1 MNLPGVYDIF
11 LKNWSEYQTC
21 WVISDTHFGDA
32 DIQKAFPNR
41 PSDEEL
47 VKIINSKVGRK
58 DVLIHLGD
66 VGDLEFAKQLR
77 GHKVLIMGN
86 HDAGATNYKRKIE
99 RLYFDKTYYDRDR
112 ALQEAKAK
120 YPGCRYSIYEKV
132 QFVSPFESWV
142 IECDNMLFDEVYEG
156 PLMLGEKLLLSHE
169 DINVPW
175 AFCLHGHDHTGR
187 QRAGALNVCLDGNGY
202 AVMNRNSAL
211 KSGLM
216 AKVETL
222 HRDTINTAT
231 QRRKKRGGK
240 KIGEK

>member
-77 GHKVLIMGN
+77 GHKILIMGN
-86 HDAGATNYKRKIE
+86 HDSGKTNYTDI
-99 RLYFDKTYYDRDR
+99 
-112 ALQEAKAK
+112 
-120 YPGCRYSIYEKV
+120 
-132 QFVSPFESWV
+132 
-142 IECDNMLFDEVYEG
+142 FDEVYEG

-175 AFCLHGHDHTGR
+175 AFNLHGHDHTGR
-187 QRAGALNVCLDGNGY
+187 QRAGALNVCLDGLGY
-202 AVMNRNSAL
+202 NVMNLNSAL
-211 KSGLM
+211 KNGLL
-216 AKVETL
+216 AKVETF